1 MPAPTPERRNS
12 KSLRLRMPPADERID
27 DMTPATAPA
36 ASQAPD
42 LFMLLRAL
50 GRRWFLFLV
59 VGTVAATGAAAAAWF
74 LLAPKHNAF
83 AQLHVAATAPRMVF
97 KTADSTEGRNDF
109 LTYMRTQSA
118 RIKSRYVL
126 NAALKADGVKRLPLV
141 TEQTDPVAWLD
152 EELKVEYT
160 DNSEIL
166 TVSLAGREPQSV
178 VALVNAVTQAYL
190 QEIENQER
198 KLRSRR
204 VAELDNI
211 YVAAKEKL
219 RVKRETLRRR
229 ADELGTSDSQAMTQR
244 QLIQLSSLG
253 EIRKQHG
260 QVRFDLLQAQGRL
273 TAHELRIKNPGPI
286 AVPESVIEERLA
298 LDEVARQHRSR
309 LNRLQEIIRDYE
321 LHAQNPNEN
330 TLVRARTHHEAA
342 KKEIDK
348 RRAAIEETLAAE
360 HRRKQQAEL
369 QASVDGLKDTV
380 AVLLQQEKSL
390 REEMDRL
397 NKDAEKIGRTSTEVE
412 LLGSEIKQ
420 EEKLSQ
426 QVADELEA
434 LQVELRSPN
443 RVNLAQEAALQP
455 ISMKKQI
462 AATVVAAL
470 AALAGVGM
478 AIGWWE
484 FLRRRVH
491 TPEEVSQ
498 GLGLRVVG
506 AVPML
511 SLTRGRGEE
520 ADERVRE
527 SIHSIRALLLREAR
541 LMGTHAVMITSADT
555 GEGKTTLAGQLA
567 TSLAQAG
574 QRTLLVDGDL
584 RGPTL
589 HQLFE
594 TAAQPGLTEVL
605 LGEVA
610 LEDAVRPTSI
620 EHLSFLPAGEWDN
633 GVVKALAG
641 DAMPQVIERLKQQFD
656 LILID
661 SHPVLETTD
670 SLLIGQHVDAALLSL
685 LREVSQVPRVQAAIQ
700 QLGNMGIRVLGA
712 VVNGVRSGD
721 GIVRGRATM
730 IRPAVA
736 S

>member
-1 MPAPTPERRNS
+1 MPAPKPEGRKSN
-12 KSLRLRMPPADERID
+12 SLRLRFPPEGHIAE
-27 DMTPATAPA
+27 AAPA
-36 ASQAPD
+36 AAPTTPQAPD
-42 LFMLLRAL
+42 MFMLLRAL
-50 GRRWFLFLV
+50 GRRWLLFVLV
-59 VGTVAATGAAAAAWF
+59 GSVAATGAAAAGWF
-74 LLAPKHNAF
+74 LLAPKHTAF
-83 AQLHVAATAPRMVF
+83 AQLHVAANAPRMVF

-118 RIKSRYVL
+118 RVKSRYVL
-126 NAALKADGVKRLPLV
+126 NAALKAETVKQLPLV

-152 EELKVEYT
+152 EELKVEFT

-178 VALVNAVTQAYL
+178 VAVVNAVTQAYL

-244 QLIQLSSLG
+244 QLLQLSSLG
-253 EIRKQHG
+253 DIRKQYG
-260 QVRFDLLQAQGRL
+260 QVRFELLQARGRL
-273 TAHELRIKNPGPI
+273 VAHELRIKNPLPVAI
-286 AVPESVIEERLA
+286 PENVVEERLA
-298 LDEVARQHRSR
+298 LDEVARTHRTR
-309 LNRLQEIIRDYE
+309 LTKLQEIIRDYE
-321 LHAQNPNEN
+321 QHALNPNEG
-330 TLVRARTHHEAA
+330 TLVRARTHHAA
-342 KKEIDK
+342 AQKEIDQ
-348 RRAAIEETLAAE
+348 RRAAIEQTLSTE
-360 HRRKQQAEL
+360 QRRKQEVEL
-369 QASVDGLKDTV
+369 KANVEGLKDTV

-390 REEMDRL
+390 REEMEQL
-397 NKDAEKIGRTSTEVE
+397 NRDAEKIGRTSTEVE
-412 LLGSEIKQ
+412 LLSSEIKQ

-455 ISMKKQI
+455 TSLKKQI
-462 AATVVAAL
+462 GATVIAAL
-470 AALAGVGM
+470 AAFAGIGL
-478 AIGWWE
+478 AIGYWE

-491 TPEEVSQ
+491 TPEEVSR
-498 GLGLRVVG
+498 GLGLRVIG
-506 AVPML
+506 AVP
-511 SLTRGRGEE
+511 TRSIARGQGED
-520 ADERVRE
+520 ADQRVRE
-527 SIHSIRALLLREAR
+527 SIHSIRAMLLREAR
-541 LMGTHAVMITSADT
+541 LQDTHAVMVTSADT

-574 QRTLLVDGDL
+574 QKTLLVDGDL
-584 RGPTL
+584 RAPTL

-594 TAAQPGLTEVL
+594 TTAQPGLTEVL

-620 EHLSFLPAGEWDN
+620 DGLSFLPAGEWD
-633 GVVKALAG
+633 GDVVKALAG
-641 DAMPQVIERLKQQFD
+641 EGMSQMIERLKQQFD

-670 SLLIGQHVDAALLSL
+670 SLLLGQHVDAVLLSL
-685 LREVSQVPRVQAAIQ
+685 LREVSQVPRAQAAIQ
-700 QLGNMGIRVLGA
+700 ELGNMGIRVLGA
-712 VVNGVRSGD
+712 VVNGIRSGD
-721 GIVRGRATM
+721 AIVRGRTTM
-730 IRPAVA
+730 VRPVVN